1 MTTPVD
7 PIDPDDMRERGIYA
21 RDGDGLLHFRG
32 PSVLVLNSGV
42 QSLTIDV
49 KNISEV
55 DAAYT
60 VSAESQLLAGPISAG
75 TSVTAGGIGQVT
87 LPVDTTGLVP
97 GEYLVTF
104 TLSSANGEFLH
115 RQSATVVVVDLA
127 VPENQEAARAAL
139 DDLAALPP
147 GSGLDPSV
155 VNQITEMFEGSLAS
169 WTAEVRVTGRLA
181 FDAVYQI
188 EEPVIPRSPGQ
199 FTVQSLPGASLFA
212 LNLVR
217 AGKVASGTVRL
228 QRPTGEIFE
237 APIAGKWDE
246 STRTFDGTWLAGK
259 AKGGSIAFRLR
270 EP

>member
-1 MTTPVD
+1 
-7 PIDPDDMRERGIYA
+7 MRRTRSPRRA
-21 RDGDGLLHFRG
+21 SWLRVR
-32 PSVLVLNSGV
+32 V
-42 QSLTIDV
+42 
-49 KNISEV
+49 
-55 DAAYT
+55 
-60 VSAESQLLAGPISAG
+60 SAG
-75 TSVTAGGIGQVT
+75 TSVTAGGVGQVT

-188 EEPVIPRSPGQ
+188 EEPVIPRSPGR
-199 FTVQSLPGASLFA
+199 FTVQSLPGTSLFV

-228 QRPTGEIFE
+228 LRPTGEIFE